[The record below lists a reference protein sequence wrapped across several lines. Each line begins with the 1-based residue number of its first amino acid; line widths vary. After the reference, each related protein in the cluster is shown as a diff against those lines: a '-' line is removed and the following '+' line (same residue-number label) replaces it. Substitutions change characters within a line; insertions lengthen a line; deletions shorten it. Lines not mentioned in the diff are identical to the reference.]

1 LICLQGVALVC
12 GPVALEMLLK
22 RSALYCTSLSCLRQ
36 SWSSRPRAVL
46 DSSCGAR
53 GVSRP
58 SFLLLDSTSLWP
70 RRSSVASPVESE
82 SSASSNSRTAMQGR
96 EDRETRN
103 KRTSRMQYLVSG
115 RERRDVRARARRTE
129 ICAEWGIAWINQC
142 SVVMKGGTEEALR
155 VMYALMHRR
164 GGWYIAASYYSHI
177 KDVDDCRCR
186 TRGCGVKGIN
196 GAG

>member
-1 LICLQGVALVC
+1 MALWHWRCV
-12 GPVALEMLLK
+12 LE

-115 RERRDVRARARRTE
+115 QERRDVRARARRTE
-129 ICAEWGIAWINQC
+129 ICAESGIPWINQC
-142 SVVMKGGTEEALR
+142 SVVMKGGTGGSSTSN
-155 VMYALMHRR
+155 VCTYAPARR
-164 GGWYIAASYYSHI
+164 LVYRRQLLFPHKGW
-177 KDVDDCRCR
+177 
-186 TRGCGVKGIN
+186 G
-196 GAG
+196 

>member
-1 LICLQGVALVC
+1 VLEQVLV
-12 GPVALEMLLK
+12 
-22 RSALYCTSLSCLRQ
+22 LYCTVTTVRTSHYCTSCLRQ
-36 SWSSRPRAVL
+36 SSWSSRPRLLASSTPPAARAVFPDLRFSCAGL
-46 DSSCGAR
+46 D
-53 GVSRP
+53 
-58 SFLLLDSTSLWP
+58 LLWP

-82 SSASSNSRTAMQGR
+82 SSASSNRRTAMQGR

-103 KRTSRMQYLVSG
+103 SG
-115 RERRDVRARARRTE
+115 LRACKISCLGQKCRDVRARALTYRDTCRVEDRMDKSMFRRE
-129 ICAEWGIAWINQC
+129 ERGR
-142 SVVMKGGTEEALR
+142 GTEEALH

-177 KDVDDCRCR
+177 KDGDDCRCR

>member
-1 LICLQGVALVC
+1 VC
-12 GPVALEMLLK
+12 GPVALEMRARAK
-22 RSALYCTSLSCLRQ
+22 CLYCTSLSCLRQ

-46 DSSCGAR
+46 EPRAVLDSSCGGAR

-115 RERRDVRARARRTE
+115 QERRDVRARTRRTE
-129 ICAEWGIAWINQC
+129 ICAESGIAWINQC
-142 SVVMKGGTEEALR
+142 SVVMKGGTEDALR

-177 KDVDDCRCR
+177 KDGDDCRCR